1 MLQLRNLN
9 KSFGNLKVVDAL
21 SLELSAGESLGI
33 IGPNGAGKTTL
44 FSLID
49 GQLAPDGG
57 TVTFLGEDVTHLPPQ
72 RRCRAG
78 MGRTF
83 QVPRP
88 FHGMTVFES
97 ARVAACFGA
106 GLAGRRADA
115 LALEAIEACG
125 LGGRVNTP
133 CAALTLLDRK
143 RMELTRALATAP
155 RLLLLDEIG
164 GGLTDPELHQLD
176 AILRGIRAR
185 SVAIVWI
192 EHIVHALTGFVDR
205 LAVINF
211 GSVVAHGA
219 PKEVMAL
226 PQVHEIYLGVDVDE
240 AA

>member
-1 MLQLRNLN
+1 MN
-9 KSFGNLKVVDAL
+9 KSFGSLKVVDAL
-21 SLELSAGESLGI
+21 SLDLGEGESLGI

-49 GQLAPDGG
+49 GQLAPDAGS
-57 TVTFLGEDVTHLPPQ
+57 VRFLGEDVTRLPPQ

-88 FHGMTVFES
+88 FQGMTVFES
-97 ARVAACFGA
+97 AHVAACFGG

-115 LALEAIEACG
+115 LAIEAIACCG
-125 LGGRVNTP
+125 LLDRINTP

-143 RMELTRALATAP
+143 RMELTRALATDP

-164 GGLTDPELHQLD
+164 GGLTDPELQELN
-176 AILRGIRAR
+176 AILQDIRRRG
-185 SVAIVWI
+185 VAIIWI
-192 EHIVHALTGFVDR
+192 EHIVHALTAFVDR
-205 LAVINF
+205 LIVINF
-211 GSVVAHGA
+211 GALIADGA
-219 PKEVMAL
+219 PDEVMAL
-226 PQVHEIYLGVDVDE
+226 PQVHEIYLGLDVDE